1 MRNPYLC
8 LGIVAALFVIA
19 LGAMTCG
26 TLVVLSGKESANVS
40 AALASFISIGSGAS
54 GALASFLVMP
64 PKGSVGVTDHDDDGT
79 ALARKNVKPAP

>member
-19 LGAMTCG
+19 LGAMVCG
-26 TLVVLSGKESANVS
+26 TLVVLSGKDSATAS

-64 PKGSVGVTDHDDDGT
+64 PKGSIGVTDHDDD
-79 ALARKNVKPAP
+79 KPRILTK